1 MKPKLPKDF
10 QRRNFV
16 LLSSVRVNMS
26 MGVVSHPIIYPF
38 HETASQ
44 ICLDKRNIINSDK
57 IKLPGSVYKE
67 KPICHIFDIAK
78 RTL

>member
-1 MKPKLPKDF
+1 
-10 QRRNFV
+10 
-16 LLSSVRVNMS
+16 MS

-38 HETASQ
+38 REKASQ
-44 ICLDKRNIINSDK
+44 ICLDKKNTINSGK

-67 KPICHIFDIAK
+67 KPICHIFDRAK